1 MHAHSQPGHWSF
13 NFCSDSN
20 YLQRL
25 NRLTPFVFGSLSMP
39 SDFGGLHLSLFITLE
54 DDPRVVFGHSQ
65 VNVAHFQQLKGSN
78 HSVSNSEAVQF
89 VAFWVQNVLREM
101 NENVSA
107 VFEGIAPKEADIVLL
122 LLNW

>member
-101 NENVSA
+101 IEKFSA
-107 VFEGIAPKEADIVLL
+107 VFEVVAPRQADIVLL